1 MGGAGGRSSAPRRSA
16 SGEPPP
22 RVGKSVTMRDIAR
35 ATSLSQSTVSRV
47 LNSTPTVV
55 PIAEKTR

>member
-1 MGGAGGRSSAPRRSA
+1 
-16 SGEPPP
+16 
-22 RVGKSVTMRDIAR
+22 MRDIAR